1 MIPGSSEKSYAKI
14 PRFYKAFAV
23 FFSQL
28 INQYFH
34 CCFFFFFSHLSAKYH
49 GSNKEKL
56 TKSLAKNIEAFSK
69 KKNKKSSN
77 MGVED
82 IKMFL
87 KVKNKGYLSIEKK
100 YFKICEN
107 KNASQIKTD

>member
-1 MIPGSSEKSYAKI
+1 
-14 PRFYKAFAV
+14 
-23 FFSQL
+23 
-28 INQYFH
+28 
-34 CCFFFFFSHLSAKYH
+34 
-49 GSNKEKL
+49 
-56 TKSLAKNIEAFSK
+56 
-69 KKNKKSSN
+69 